1 MHLLMIRGLL
11 GFASVSAFF
20 FAMRSLPVADATAPT
35 FLAPDFVALA
45 SPYLL
50 GEQPVSVWPALAAC
64 IL

>member
-1 MHLLMIRGLL
+1 MIRGLL
-11 GFASVSAFF
+11 GFASASAFF
-20 FAMRSLPVADATAPT
+20 FGSVADATAPT